1 MREIVSPLSGIRSP
15 FGQRRAVAAEDASVV
30 TWDSSADTYTQ
41 VIFTEDASIVTW
53 DSSADTYTQ
62 SAYGA

>member
-1 MREIVSPLSGIRSP
+1 MRNWHGNLSP
-15 FGQRRAVAAEDASVV
+15 FGRFHSSALILTEDASVV

-62 SAYGA
+62 STYGA